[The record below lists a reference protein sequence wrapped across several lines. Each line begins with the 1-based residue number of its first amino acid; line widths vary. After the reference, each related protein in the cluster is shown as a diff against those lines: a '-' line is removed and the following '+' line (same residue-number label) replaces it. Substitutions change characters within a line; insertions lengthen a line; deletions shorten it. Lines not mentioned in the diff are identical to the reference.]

1 MLTHLATSMRWQSI
15 TFQIRIQWIWSFQ
28 FQRVL
33 CGTCRICFSERVR
46 YFVNLISNLTIPSN
60 HLLESDVLGF
70 ASLPLTCRQFN
81 HSDNVIFLSLF
92 TSQYLGIF
100 LPHFFNALKWREFS
114 IQMNSSVLKC
124 HHANLAAMTS
134 SRNVFHSFRSHT
146 LFLFLSSNTKLSV
159 ATRSSSLAQCV
170 VLALWG
176 FTID

>member
-1 MLTHLATSMRWQSI
+1 MCSVLDVPDLLEGIFHESI
-15 TFQIRIQWIWSFQ
+15 IEQYRF
-28 FQRVL
+28 
-33 CGTCRICFSERVR
+33 
-46 YFVNLISNLTIPSN
+46 N
-60 HLLESDVLGF
+60 HNLLESGDFGF

-100 LPHFFNALKWREFS
+100 LPHFFNTLRKKKHNRNEIEVGLDFCGVR
-114 IQMNSSVLKC
+114 I
-124 HHANLAAMTS
+124 HTYLAAMTS

-170 VLALWG
+170 VLTL
-176 FTID
+176 